1 MKGWVWIAVLV
12 LALLHQ
18 DFWLWDDATLV
29 AGFLPIGLAY
39 HAAYYRSLKDAGFDG
54 VVSLKTAGSSPDGPL
69 VAVRQSWAALCGLLR
84 RIG

>member
-39 HAAYYRSLKDAGFDG
+39 HAAYS
-54 VVSLKTAGSSPDGPL
+54 L
-69 VAVRQSWAALCGLLR
+69 VAAGLWLVVARTAWPAEPEDIAPGAAEDVTA
-84 RIG
+84 